1 MDNYTL
7 VLFIVML
14 VINLVMAVALN
25 LISRDVDDLHKFIM
39 GFLDDM
45 INIEKEKL
53 AIIERRNRN
62 EWSNW

>member
-39 GFLDDM
+39 SFLDDM
-45 INIEKEKL
+45 LRIENEKL
-53 AIIERRNRN
+53 EIIQRRNREDGN
-62 EWSNW
+62 S

>member
-25 LISRDVDDLHKFIM
+25 VISRDVDDLHKFIM
-39 GFLDDM
+39 SFLDDM
-45 INIEKEKL
+45 VNIEKEKL

-62 EWSNW
+62 E

>member
-45 INIEKEKL
+45 LSIEKEKL
-53 AIIERRNRN
+53 EIIERRNRN
-62 EWSNW
+62 E

>member
-39 GFLDDM
+39 SFLDDM
-45 INIEKEKL
+45 LDIEKEKL
-53 AIIERRNRN
+53 EIIQRRNREDGN
-62 EWSNW
+62 S

>member
-45 INIEKEKL
+45 LRIENEKL
-53 AIIERRNRN
+53 EIIQRRNREN
-62 EWSNW
+62 ENS

>member
-1 MDNYTL
+1 MDNDTL

-39 GFLDDM
+39 GFF
-45 INIEKEKL
+45 
-53 AIIERRNRN
+53 RRHDKHRKRKIGNN
-62 EWSNW
+62 

>member
-25 LISRDVDDLHKFIM
+25 VISRDVDDLHKFIM
-39 GFLDDM
+39 SFLDDM
-45 INIEKEKL
+45 LSIEKEKL
-53 AIIERRNRN
+53 EIIQRRNKEDGN
-62 EWSNW
+62 S

>member
-39 GFLDDM
+39 SFLDDM
-45 INIEKEKL
+45 LDIEKEKL
-53 AIIERRNRN
+53 EIIERKERK
-62 EWSNW
+62 

>member
-25 LISRDVDDLHKFIM
+25 VISRDVDDLHKFIM
-39 GFLDDM
+39 SFLDDM
-45 INIEKEKL
+45 LNIEKEKL
-53 AIIERRNRN
+53 EIIERRNG
-62 EWSNW
+62 ESK

>member
-14 VINLVMAVALN
+14 IINLVMAVALN

-39 GFLDDM
+39 SFLDDM
-45 INIEKEKL
+45 LDIEKEKL
-53 AIIERRNRN
+53 EIIQRRNREDGN
-62 EWSNW
+62 S

>member
-39 GFLDDM
+39 SFLDDM
-45 INIEKEKL
+45 LRIENEKL
-53 AIIERRNRN
+53 EIIQRRNR
-62 EWSNW
+62 EEGK

>member
-7 VLFIVML
+7 ALFIVML

-39 GFLDDM
+39 SFLDDM
-45 INIEKEKL
+45 LRIENEKL
-53 AIIERRNRN
+53 EIIQRRNREDEN
-62 EWSNW
+62 S

>member
-39 GFLDDM
+39 SFLDDM
-45 INIEKEKL
+45 LDIEKEKL
-53 AIIERRNRN
+53 AIIERRNNN
-62 EWSNW
+62 E

>member
-1 MDNYTL
+1 MDTYTL

-39 GFLDDM
+39 SFLEDM

-53 AIIERRNRN
+53 AIIERRNNN
-62 EWSNW
+62 E

>member
-25 LISRDVDDLHKFIM
+25 VISRDVDDLHKFIM
-39 GFLDDM
+39 SFLDDM
-45 INIEKEKL
+45 VNIEKEKL
-53 AIIERRNRN
+53 EMIERRNRN
-62 EWSNW
+62 E

>member
-25 LISRDVDDLHKFIM
+25 VISRDVDDLHKFIM
-39 GFLDDM
+39 SFLDDM
-45 INIEKEKL
+45 VNIEKEKL
-53 AIIERRNRN
+53 EIIERRNRN
-62 EWSNW
+62 E